1 MATLNL
7 PRPLRSGRV
16 DQLLSRIEALA
27 HRSPSEAGVRDEL
40 DRVRGEFVQEL
51 VQALGGPEA
60 VLELSHKPAADFSK
74 DARYV
79 VSLFASRPDAA
90 ASTFGSRPDAAASTF
105 GSRPDTAASTI
116 ASDLT
121 LAWLLRRSVLG
132 AFNTARALYELFEQ
146 DCVTTL
152 ASPAREE
159 AAARPAALDE
169 VVLGDAS
176 GSQAAIVRTLL
187 RVSMKNVPPVRTV
200 DSTDALR
207 QACRERRA
215 RLLVADLALPGTLS
229 LTNALRSIRAAGEKS
244 PVVVIGSFAE
254 LEGAKQELPRDV
266 ALVPRPL
273 DRASITAALSKL
285 GLVSANV

>member
-1 MATLNL
+1 MVPPNIA
-7 PRPLRSGRV
+7 RPLRSGRV
-16 DQLLSRIEALA
+16 DQLLSRIEALS
-27 HRSPSEAGVRDEL
+27 HRSPSELGVRDEL

-60 VLELSHKPAADFSK
+60 GLEVSHKAVPDLSK

-79 VSLFASRPDAA
+79 LSLIS
-90 ASTFGSRPDAAASTF
+90 
-105 GSRPDTAASTI
+105 
-116 ASDLT
+116 SDMT

-132 AFNTARALYELFEQ
+132 AFNTARALHELVEQ
-146 DCVTTL
+146 ACVNFL

-159 AAARPAALDE
+159 AAPRPATLEE

-187 RVSMKNVPPVRTV
+187 RVSMKNAPPVRTV

-207 QACRERRA
+207 QACRDRKA

-229 LTNALRSIRAAGEKS
+229 LINALRTLRTAGEKS
-244 PVVVIGSFAE
+244 PMLVIGSLAE

-266 ALVPRPL
+266 ALLPRPL

-285 GLVSANV
+285 GVTGC

>member
-1 MATLNL
+1 M
-7 PRPLRSGRV
+7 
-16 DQLLSRIEALA
+16 
-27 HRSPSEAGVRDEL
+27 RDEL
-40 DRVRGEFVQEL
+40 DRARAEFVQEL
-51 VQALGGPEA
+51 VQALGGPE
-60 VLELSHKPAADFSK
+60 VCLETSPRTVPDLSK

-79 VSLFASRPDAA
+79 LSLL
-90 ASTFGSRPDAAASTF
+90 
-105 GSRPDTAASTI
+105 GSRPDTATSTFG
-116 ASDLT
+116 SDVT
-121 LAWLLRRSVLG
+121 PAWLLRRSVLG
-132 AFNTARALYELFEQ
+132 AFNTARALHELVEQ
-146 DCVTTL
+146 DCVSVL
-152 ASPAREE
+152 ASSAREE
-159 AAARPAALDE
+159 AASRPAALDE

-187 RVSMKNVPPVRTV
+187 RVSMKNAPPVRTV

-207 QACRERRA
+207 QVCRDRRT

-229 LTNALRSIRAAGEKS
+229 LLHALRSLRAAGEKS

-285 GLVSANV
+285 GLVSADV